1 MKECYCYKS
10 LDSKKV
16 KCFAC
21 AHNCIILDGKIG
33 ICEVRE
39 NIDGK
44 LYSKVYDK
52 IIAMHIDPIEKKP
65 FYHFL
70 PESQAFSIG
79 TIGCNFN
86 CKFCQNHDISFPGE
100 KKIISGE
107 KISPVEIVNLALKNN
122 CECIAYTYTE
132 PTIFLELVHDTCKIA
147 KEKKLKN
154 VLVTNGYLT
163 IESLDLLSKYID
175 AMNID
180 LKSFSED
187 FYKKNCKSKLAPV
200 LNTIREAHK
209 RKIWIEITT
218 LLIEG
223 ENTTD
228 DEIRNIAKFISSV
241 DKNIPWHIS
250 RFFPMHKMKN
260 VPPTSLDILKKAQI
274 IGKEEGLN
282 YVYIG
287 NTNINSD
294 TFCPKC
300 RKTLISRHA
309 YRTIIEGIDNN
320 SCKYC
325 KTKIDGIFS

>member
-1 MKECYCYKS
+1 
-10 LDSKKV
+10 
-16 KCFAC
+16 
-21 AHNCIILDGKIG
+21 
-33 ICEVRE
+33 
-39 NIDGK
+39 
-44 LYSKVYDK
+44 
-52 IIAMHIDPIEKKP
+52 
-65 FYHFL
+65 
-70 PESQAFSIG
+70 
-79 TIGCNFN
+79 
-86 CKFCQNHDISFPGE
+86 
-100 KKIISGE
+100 
-107 KISPVEIVNLALKNN
+107 
-122 CECIAYTYTE
+122 
-132 PTIFLELVHDTCKIA
+132 
-147 KEKKLKN
+147 
-154 VLVTNGYLT
+154 VTNGYLT
-163 IESLDLLSKYID
+163 IESIDLLSKYID

-187 FYKKNCKSKLAPV
+187 FYKKNCKAKLSPV
-200 LNTIREAHK
+200 LDTIRVAHK

-228 DEIRNIAKFISSV
+228 DEIRNIAKFISSI

-260 VPPTSLDILKKAQI
+260 IPPTSLDILKKAQI

-287 NTNINSD
+287 NTSLNSD
-294 TFCPKC
+294 TICPKC

-325 KTKIDGIFS
+325 KTKINGIFS